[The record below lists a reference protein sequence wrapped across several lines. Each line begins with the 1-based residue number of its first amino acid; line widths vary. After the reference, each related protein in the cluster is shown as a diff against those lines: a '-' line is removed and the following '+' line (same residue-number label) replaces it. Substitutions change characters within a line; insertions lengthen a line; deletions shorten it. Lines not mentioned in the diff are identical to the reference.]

1 MKSSVYNICE
11 DVNEAKFPGF
21 KKAVWLECIQEQDEI
36 IFVPSGWYHQVHN
49 LEDTISI
56 NHNWFNAYNLSW
68 VWDLLLKDY
77 NEAKEYIEDVR
88 DICDDFEGLCQRNLA
103 ANTGMNFCDF
113 FIFIACFSF
122 ANLVQL
128 YHLHRVN
135 ENPSWCLFPKAK
147 HLALNLLS
155 AQKIVLKMKTVDAL
169 AGDHALLL
177 DLRKMMDDSKFLEL
191 CSGLDGTY
199 RGIHEEQQQNYDKE
213 TLMDGLGDL
222 DFIVKSCS
230 QIYAP
235 EDLVSFIDSAVK
247 KVSRAF
253 NRESPLLPELDE
265 LRSPDAQ

>member
-1 MKSSVYNICE
+1 
-11 DVNEAKFPGF
+11 
-21 KKAVWLECIQEQDEI
+21 
-36 IFVPSGWYHQVHN
+36 
-49 LEDTISI
+49 
-56 NHNWFNAYNLSW
+56 
-68 VWDLLLKDY
+68 
-77 NEAKEYIEDVR
+77 
-88 DICDDFEGLCQRNLA
+88 
-103 ANTGMNFCDF
+103 MNFCDF

-135 ENPSWCLFPKAK
+135 ENPSWCLFPKAQ
-147 HLALNLLS
+147 HLALNLLA

-191 CSGLDGTY
+191 CSGLDRTY
-199 RGIHEEQQQNYDKE
+199 RGIHKEQQQNYDKKD
-213 TLMDGLGDL
+213 TLMDDLGDL

-247 KVSRAF
+247 KLSRAF